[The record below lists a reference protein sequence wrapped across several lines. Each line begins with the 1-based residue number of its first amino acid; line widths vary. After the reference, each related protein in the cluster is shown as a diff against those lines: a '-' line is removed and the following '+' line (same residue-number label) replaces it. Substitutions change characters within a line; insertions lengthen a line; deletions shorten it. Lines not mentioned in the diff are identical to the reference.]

1 MDKSLIDDPIARR
14 VCEIYKKENSIKAV
28 SRFTGLSEWTVRKI
42 LITAGLY
49 DSERV
54 RQINELRTQG
64 KTTSEIA
71 ELLNVTTSMVTG
83 YIPYQRAMYCSL
95 SKTAN
100 AKKIAQWRRRKE
112 RG

>member
-1 MDKSLIDDPIARR
+1 MDKPLINDPIARK
-14 VCEIYKKENSIKAV
+14 VCDIYKAEESMRVVTRA
-28 SRFTGLSEWTVRKI
+28 TGLNMWTVRKI

-54 RQINELRTQG
+54 RQINELRAQG

-83 YIPYQRAMYCSL
+83 YIPYQRAMHCGL

-100 AKKIAQWRRRKE
+100 ARKIAQWRRHKE
-112 RG
+112 QG

>member
-100 AKKIAQWRRRKE
+100 TKKISQWRRRKE

>member
-1 MDKSLIDDPIARR
+1 MDKLLIDDPIARR
-14 VCEIYKKENSIKAV
+14 VCDIYKAENSIKAV

-49 DSERV
+49 DSDRV
-54 RQINELRTQG
+54 RQINELRAQG
-64 KTTSEIA
+64 KTISEIA
-71 ELLNVTTSMVTG
+71 ELLNITTSMVTG
-83 YIPYQRAMYCSL
+83 YIPYQRAMHCGL

-100 AKKIAQWRRRKE
+100 AQKIAQWRRRKE